1 MADFTSI
8 MLAVAALGAGG
19 AAASGWTAA
28 VIVPNTHFDG
38 LDAGRADRMIRKVIS
53 ATAGLQA
60 LLLGVA
66 TGAALLGG
74 ARAAAIVSA
83 SCALGFLSNVWTL
96 APRKEKTVP
105 GIRKRTSTQRAVAVA
120 LTLLMTVA
128 ALTAACLAAFG
139 V

>member
-8 MLAVAALGAGG
+8 MLAAAAVGAGG
-19 AAASGWTAA
+19 AASSGWTAA

-38 LDAGRADRMIRKVIS
+38 LDAGRADRMIRRVIS
-53 ATAGLQA
+53 ATAVFQA

-66 TGAALLGG
+66 AGAALLGG

-83 SCALGFLSNVWTL
+83 ICAVGFLSNVWTL
-96 APRKEKTVP
+96 APRKDKTPP
-105 GIRKRTSTQRAVAVA
+105 GLKKRNSTQRVVAVA
-120 LTLLMTVA
+120 LTLMMTVA
-128 ALTAACLAAFG
+128 ALAAAVLAAFG

>member
-8 MLAVAALGAGG
+8 MLAAAALGAGG
-19 AAASGWTAA
+19 AASSGWTAA

-38 LDAGRADRMIRKVIS
+38 LDAGRADRMIRRVIS
-53 ATAGLQA
+53 ATAVFQA

-66 TGAALLGG
+66 AGAALLGG

-83 SCALGFLSNVWTL
+83 ICAVGFVSNVWTL
-96 APRKEKTVP
+96 APRKDKTPP
-105 GIRKRTSTQRAVAVA
+105 GLKKRNSTQRVVAVA
-120 LTLLMTVA
+120 LTLMMTVA
-128 ALTAACLAAFG
+128 ALAAAVLAAFG